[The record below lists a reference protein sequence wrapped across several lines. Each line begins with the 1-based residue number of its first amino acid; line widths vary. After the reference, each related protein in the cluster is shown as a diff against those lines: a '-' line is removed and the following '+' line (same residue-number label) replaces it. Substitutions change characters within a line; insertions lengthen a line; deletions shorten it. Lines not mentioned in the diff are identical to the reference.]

1 MNPKN
6 LDEEL
11 DENEKEIIRRL
22 KIQNKKLLQQVSSLR
37 KQVKQQTTGK
47 SQVANYSDKPRL
59 EIRIEFLD

>member
-6 LDEEL
+6 LDGEL

-47 SQVANYSDKPRL
+47 SQVTNYSEKPRL